1 MNKERG
7 AIEWFGVML
16 TFHSALLG
24 ASKRVSTKQKA
35 KISKKVK
42 EHTRKSKRTAKKD
55 STWKSKKKVDPGI
68 PNSYPY
74 KEQLLNEI
82 EQKRIAVSA
91 CYNEPDHQ
99 S

>member
-1 MNKERG
+1 MSKKE
-7 AIEWFGVML
+7 EWCKWL
-16 TFHSALLG
+16 LLLILHPALQG

-55 STWKSKKKVDPGI
+55 PTWKSKKKVDPGI

-82 EQKRIAVSA
+82 EQKRMAVS
-91 CYNEPDHQ
+91 D
-99 S
+99 STL